1 MSTLIDLSQY
11 ATNIPEDIRDIVE
24 LLGIKLLY
32 DKGFFPLFL
41 FEKKLTIAM
50 VDPDDIHTYNEIK
63 DRIKKEAGLF
73 IDPKLLRCD
82 RDTLDYTL
90 SKIFPEEYPADLPKL
105 PEKLGKSLGEIPEDE
120 ILGEPVLSIEK
131 IHQIA
136 SVEPV
141 VRWTNRLLIKA
152 VRERASDIH
161 VEPKRNGSQV
171 RFRIDGELQ
180 PVVEQDKHFHLPIVS
195 RIKIMARM
203 NIAEKR
209 LPQDG
214 RYTAII
220 DKRDIDFRVST
231 FPTNYGEAVVMRIL
245 DRARIL
251 TIKELGVGSER
262 LDVLRELIKVPV
274 GMILLTGPTGS
285 GKTTTL
291 YAILNEIKARQ
302 KNIITIEDPIEYDID
317 GIRQSQV
324 NLRAGFTFIT
334 GLNNILRQDP
344 DVIMIGEIRNVE
356 TAQIAIRAA
365 LTGQLV
371 FSTLHTN
378 DAPSTATRLIDMGV
392 EPYLLTSS
400 IQGAIAQRLVRKICP
415 KCKKKYDPLAKDLK
429 SLNLP
434 SDIEFYKG
442 EGCGYCS
449 GTGYYGRIG
458 LFEIL
463 LINDRIRNMIKD
475 KVTANEIRDVAVK
488 ELNMK
493 TLWEDGID
501 KIKSGVTTVEEV
513 LRETRRR
520 L

>member
-24 LLGIKLLY
+24 LLGIKLLF

-63 DRIKKEAGLF
+63 NRIKKEAGLF

-105 PEKLGKSLGEIPEDE
+105 PDKLGRSLGELPEDE
-120 ILGEPVLSIEK
+120 ILGEPVVSVEK

-141 VRWTNRLLIKA
+141 VRWVNRLLIKA

-161 VEPKRNGSQV
+161 VEPKRNGSQI

-195 RIKIMARM
+195 RLKIMARM

-214 RYTAII
+214 RYGAII
-220 DKRDIDFRVST
+220 DKREIDFRVST
-231 FPTNYGEAVVMRIL
+231 FPTNYGEAVVLRLL

-251 TIKELGVGSER
+251 SLNELGVTSTR
-262 LDVLRELIKVPV
+262 LDTLREIINVPV
-274 GMILLTGPTGS
+274 GMILITGPTGS

-291 YAILNEIKARQ
+291 YAIIKEIKIKQ

-317 GIRQSQV
+317 GVRQSQV

-356 TAQIAIRAA
+356 TAQIAIRAS

-371 FSTLHTN
+371 FSTLHTR
-378 DAPSTATRLIDMGV
+378 DAPSTVTRLIDMGV
-392 EPYLLTSS
+392 EPYLLTSTL
-400 IQGAIAQRLVRKICP
+400 QGAVAQRLVRKICP
-415 KCKKKYDPLAKDLK
+415 KCKKKYDPPAKDIK
-429 SLNLP
+429 SLELP
-434 SDIEFYKG
+434 SDLEFYKG
-442 EGCGYCS
+442 EGCSYCN
-449 GTGYYGRIG
+449 GTGYHGRIG
-458 LFEIL
+458 IFEIL
-463 LINDRIRNMIKD
+463 PINDEIRNMIKD
-475 KVTANEIRDVAVK
+475 KAQTSEIREMAIK
-488 ELNMK
+488 QFGMK

-501 KIKSGVTTVEEV
+501 KLKKGITTVEEV
-513 LRETRRR
+513 IRETRRR